1 MSNPNKKRLRR
12 SMMFLNAQKPSLI
25 KDPYIYKIDSL
36 MLDLEDAVAV
46 TAKDTATPLEEE
58 TDVVFLGASVYA
70 GSPNVEVAEFIKNN
84 ADKIGKIALF
94 GSSASGRS
102 TYEKIKA
109 LCTTYGV
116 ELAERFFH
124 CPGKFLF
131 MHKGRPNQQDLSN
144 AVKFAESLSH

>member
-1 MSNPNKKRLRR
+1 MIMEREDLQIMKIAVRYFSKGGNTKK
-12 SMMFLNAQKPSLI
+12 MA
-25 KDPYIYKIDSL
+25 
-36 MLDLEDAVAV
+36 DAIAEHFSI